1 MTDFE
6 SQQWLWFQSFEAH
19 SMINAH
25 VSMWSVY
32 VTLQSISISEQQ
44 LCWCIH
50 QTTAGEISFVITT
63 QHSFASLHVQ
73 FWVCEPMMER
83 LIVHYMKPKTWSRSK
98 LWGLT
103 DQVETELSLGRTGRG
118 SKGWCGK
125 RSKCRTNS
133 IRGSTDKLLIC
144 LLPAGP
150 YKSLLVLHK
159 SDNLL

>member
-1 MTDFE
+1 MTV
-6 SQQWLWFQSFEAH
+6 
-19 SMINAH
+19 
-25 VSMWSVY
+25 VSEFWSPLYDQCTRVY
-32 VTLQSISISEQQ
+32 VVCLCHSAVHQYLWTAALLMYSSDHSRWNQ
-44 LCWCIH
+44 LCNHHSAFICI
-50 QTTAGEISFVITT
+50 AACAVLSVRVF
-63 QHSFASLHVQ
+63 S
-73 FWVCEPMMER
+73 MMER